1 MTEPQ
6 TTEALRAQFRDLL
19 DQPAATLA
27 EQAAQLSQAHLL
39 LHDALH
45 NG

>member
-1 MTEPQ
+1 MTEPN
-6 TTEALRAQFRDLL
+6 TAAALQEQFRSLI
-19 DQPAATLA
+19 DQPAETLA

-39 LHDALH
+39 LHDALQ